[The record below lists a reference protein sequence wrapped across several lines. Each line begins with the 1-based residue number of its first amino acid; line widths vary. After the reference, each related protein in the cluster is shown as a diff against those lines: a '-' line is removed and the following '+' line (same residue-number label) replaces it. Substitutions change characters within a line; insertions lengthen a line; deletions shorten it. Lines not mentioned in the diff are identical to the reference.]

1 MALIKCHECKRK
13 ISDQAEQ
20 CPQCGAYKKD
30 RPVQPPLSK
39 GFKGYFL
46 AYIGGVFGG
55 PLGCVVSPFVLY
67 RLKRTMKEKDGQ
79 NPNIFKRWA
88 LIGIVAAP
96 LCWVPLNLLPETD
109 VSEKKASNNFVTEE
123 MYGEKWPFTVDKGA
137 LFCNGDA
144 IYFGAYGKFYALNG
158 TAAAGF
164 KYPYPHKIW
173 KDNPAMPGTK
183 MSTLD
188 LPDKARSLCK

>member
-1 MALIKCHECKRK
+1 
-13 ISDQAEQ
+13 
-20 CPQCGAYKKD
+20 
-30 RPVQPPLSK
+30 
-39 GFKGYFL
+39 
-46 AYIGGVFGG
+46 
-55 PLGCVVSPFVLY
+55 
-67 RLKRTMKEKDGQ
+67 
-79 NPNIFKRWA
+79 
-88 LIGIVAAP
+88 
-96 LCWVPLNLLPETD
+96 
-109 VSEKKASNNFVTEE
+109 

-137 LFCNGDA
+137 LFCKGDA

-158 TAAAGF
+158 TAAARF